1 MESVVKV
8 EPPAKDMKKDVMSNQ
23 ASLHLDESE
32 VVMLPDDINVD
43 PNQPDAEVELF
54 STNDANNEISWSH
67 QEAMA
72 KFHAGLS
79 DCLQND
85 PYLNDLPES
94 ITLEE
99 INLQISLEHGQ
110 AITVYVNREDGQSLP
125 VVVDQKGTVLDLK
138 KAIRRHMEI
147 KLHRECGPSH
157 ISWRSV
163 WKSYWLLFDN
173 EKLTNDNETLKNYG
187 IGNMSEVK
195 FIKRLS
201 LRK

>member
-1 MESVVKV
+1 MESVVKI
-8 EPPAKDMKKDVMSNQ
+8 EPPSKDMKEDVMNNESIV
-23 ASLHLDESE
+23 HLDKPDI
-32 VVMLPDDINVD
+32 VMLTDDTNAD
-43 PNQPDAEVELF
+43 PGQSNTEDLF
-54 STNDANNEISWSH
+54 LSDNTDNEIGWSH

-85 PYLNDLPES
+85 PYLNTLPES

-110 AITVYVNREDGQSLP
+110 AVTVYVNREDGQSLP

-147 KLHRECGPSH
+147 KLHRESGPSH

-173 EKLTNDNETLKNYG
+173 EKLANDSETLKNYG